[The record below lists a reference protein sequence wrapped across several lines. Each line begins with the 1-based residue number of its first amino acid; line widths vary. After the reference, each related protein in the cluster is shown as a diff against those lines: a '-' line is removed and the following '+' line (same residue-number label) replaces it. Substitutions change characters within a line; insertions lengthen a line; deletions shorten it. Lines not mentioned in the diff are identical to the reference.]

1 MRTSPADP
9 LLTTEQRE
17 TKDLTNSRVVI
28 DATRPFE
35 WRDKFPKV
43 NAPSPE
49 ISRKAME
56 KFGYL
61 LD

>member
-1 MRTSPADP
+1 M
-9 LLTTEQRE
+9 L
-17 TKDLTNSRVVI
+17 I
-28 DATRPFE
+28 DACKPFH

-43 NAPSPE
+43 NMPSAE
-49 ISRKAME
+49 TARRAKE